1 MNRQQRRAAARQG
14 QPDPAARA
22 PATPPRI
29 AELFAAGVAHH
40 QAGRLPQAEACYR
53 QVLAAQPDRVDVHV
67 NLANALRVQGKLDEA
82 VAACREV
89 IRIKPDWAQAHSN
102 LALVLK
108 AQGRLD
114 DAIAAFREAI
124 RINPGLPTL
133 HFNLG
138 VGLKDRGRLD
148 AAVAANREAIRLK
161 PDYAEAHCNLGV
173 VLYEQGRFDAAVAAC
188 REAIRLKP
196 DYAEARSN
204 LGAALYRLGELNGAV
219 EECREAIRLKP
230 DYAEPR
236 SVLGA
241 AFHQQ
246 GKLDEAV
253 ATLRN
258 AIQIKP
264 DLAEAHSNL
273 GAVLKDQDHL
283 DEVIAALREA
293 IRIKPDH
300 AEAHSNLGATFHRQ
314 GKLDEAIAAL
324 REAIRLKPDYADA
337 YSNLGC
343 VLFDRHEHV
352 EGEAALLHA
361 IRIKPDYAA
370 AHSNLGKARL
380 HLGRPDEAV
389 AAFREATRIKPDFA
403 EGYSN
408 LGCALFDRREYI
420 EAEAALL
427 HAIRIKP
434 DLADAHCNLG
444 NARHHL
450 GKLDQAIG
458 SCRQAIRFKPGYA
471 EPYLNLG
478 AGLVAQGKFDEAIA
492 SYHEAIRLKPDF
504 YSASSAL
511 AFCMN
516 YMENASVGAL
526 FEAHREW
533 EERHGRL
540 LPRADAHDNDRSP
553 GRRLKIGYVSPDFRG
568 HSVAYFLE
576 PLLQSHDRNAV
587 EVFCYAE
594 VSWPDVATK
603 RFEQLADHWTK
614 TVGMSDEA
622 LAERIRSDGIDI
634 LVDLAGH
641 TAKNRL
647 PVFARKPAP
656 VQVTWLG
663 YPNTTGLDAI
673 DYRLADDVTD
683 PVGEADAFASET
695 LVRLPGG
702 FLCYGATNDAPTP
715 ETAPCL
721 SKGFV
726 TFGSFNN
733 PAKLSGA
740 TLDAWA
746 QVLTRLPT
754 ARLLL
759 KAKPFA
765 DAATRALY
773 LERLAERGVAADR
786 LELIG
791 WLPDSNAHLALYDR
805 VDVALDPFPYNGTT
819 TTCEALWM
827 GVPVVT
833 PRGDRHAGRV
843 GASLLTQ
850 VGVTDLI
857 ADSIEAYVEMAVAL
871 AGDPARLAD
880 LRSSLRPRM
889 AASPLCDAPGFARKV
904 EEAYR
909 TMWARWC
916 AAPALPSG

>member
-148 AAVAANREAIRLK
+148 AAVAA
-161 PDYAEAHCNLGV
+161 
-173 VLYEQGRFDAAVAAC
+173 
-188 REAIRLKP
+188 
-196 DYAEARSN
+196 
-204 LGAALYRLGELNGAV
+204 
-219 EECREAIRLKP
+219 
-230 DYAEPR
+230 
-236 SVLGA
+236 
-241 AFHQQ
+241 
-246 GKLDEAV
+246 
-253 ATLRN
+253 LRN

-264 DLAEAHSNL
+264 DLAEAYSNL

-478 AGLVAQGKFDEAIA
+478 AGLVAQGKFDEAVA

-533 EERHGRL
+533 EGRHGRL
-540 LPRADAHDNDRSP
+540 LPRADAHANDRSP

-576 PLLQSHDRNAV
+576 PLLQNHDRNAV
-587 EVFCYAE
+587 AVFCYAE
-594 VSWPDVATK
+594 VSWPDAATRK
-603 RFEQLADHWTK
+603 FEQLADHWTK

-647 PVFARKPAP
+647 PVFARKAAP

-673 DYRLADDVTD
+673 DYRLVDDVTD
-683 PVGEADAFASET
+683 PEGEADAFASET

-786 LELIG
+786 LELID

-833 PRGDRHAGRV
+833 LRGDRHAGRV

-850 VGVTDLI
+850 IGVTDLI

-871 AGDPARLAD
+871 AGDPTRLAD
-880 LRSSLRPRM
+880 LRRSLRPRM
-889 AASPLCDAPGFARKV
+889 AASSLCDTAGFGRKV
-904 EEAYR
+904 EDAYR